1 MKQLTPLLVGF
12 LLTTVVGGLLG
23 YFFQLRSWR
32 HQYEVQFRAQER
44 ERANRAF
51 EEISRLLDKR
61 LYRLRQL
68 YWGLS
73 GPTEGRREEDQARR
87 MDEYRAVLYEWN
99 DNINRNLALVQQ
111 YFGASM
117 RDRLDYEVGAA
128 FVQLGRQVE
137 SLWKEYPASRSMSH
151 PQLDRRIKELNGMI
165 YGFNIRMLRLIQ
177 SGSIGAFNPDAI
189 KWMLESPATD
199 RLQPFENTGL
209 MWWGRFPGLRLRRR
223 PRTAAGGGRPQGR
236 P

>member
-1 MKQLTPLLVGF
+1 MEQLTLLLVGF
-12 LLTTVVGGLLG
+12 LLTTVAGGLLG
-23 YFFQLRSWR
+23 YFFQLRSWS

-44 ERANRAF
+44 ERANKAF

-73 GPTEGRREEDQARR
+73 GPTEGRREGDQARR

-117 RDRLDYEVGAA
+117 RDRLDYEVGAT

-137 SLWKEYPASRSMSH
+137 SLWKESTASGPKSH
-151 PQLDRRIKELNGMI
+151 PQLDGRIGELEEMI
-165 YGFNIRMLRLIQ
+165 YGLNIRMLRLIQ
-177 SGSIGAFNPDAI
+177 SGSVGVFNPDAAT
-189 KWMLESPATD
+189 WTLESPATG
-199 RLQPFENTGL
+199 RLQPFENAGL
-209 MWWGRFPGLRLRRR
+209 MRWGRFPGSRRRRR